1 MYATLLLF
9 CLHAFLPV
17 SSLAPLPRSGVRA
30 CLLLAPL
37 PEPLCDLCPRRTA
50 LVQYSWLLLGQPQLG
65 QFLCACSTRVAVQ
78 GILLAPGSCEA
89 PCLRWQV
96 ALPSY
101 AGKGQAEHRVRRQPA
116 QAKQMPISKKVEQRI
131 WPYLSP
137 YADPVIEKV
146 ESSSYYKAA
155 VNHLK
160 PIAANGM

>member
-1 MYATLLLF
+1 M
-9 CLHAFLPV
+9 
-17 SSLAPLPRSGVRA
+17 
-30 CLLLAPL
+30 
-37 PEPLCDLCPRRTA
+37 
-50 LVQYSWLLLGQPQLG
+50 
-65 QFLCACSTRVAVQ
+65 Q

>member
-1 MYATLLLF
+1 VCLQHAGGCAGHTAGARLL
-9 CLHAFLPV
+9 
-17 SSLAPLPRSGVRA
+17 RSA
-30 CLLLAPL
+30 LLA
-37 PEPLCDLCPRRTA
+37 
-50 LVQYSWLLLGQPQLG
+50 
-65 QFLCACSTRVAVQ
+65 
-78 GILLAPGSCEA
+78 LASC
-89 PCLRWQV
+89 
-96 ALPSY
+96 
-101 AGKGQAEHRVRRQPA
+101 AGKGQVEHRVRRQPA